1 MKNLIAIFLISMTAS
16 GLSAQSGYNLFDK
29 ADVDEK
35 GWLWFDSEAKIN
47 KYVGQAD
54 NTTGSYNAS
63 GKIIQLVSTDYQI
76 KVPDPQGF
84 PGDSIKVSIVTTA
97 GVDSVGASNVTVP
110 VIDPKTGETKNEY
123 VIGGPGA
130 KKGAIVLTSS
140 KPSKN
145 NGGGLLIKLPPIV
158 SYELYLS
165 SEAKMFTYITLSA
178 KEDARISEYDVVK
191 GYGLFKPLHKSGGH
205 TEWKIGEEKNSFTG
219 LAVKADKVQ
228 YVLCRN
234 SGSYPLYVHG
244 IRIFTQKPTTSTSA
258 LKKDAFQLY
267 HHGGSLVCSDESAE
281 ALVFDSTGKKVRS
294 GKASGLNLTDLKS
307 GVYTVKAKSNR
318 GVETLKIVL
327 P

>member
-1 MKNLIAIFLISMTAS
+1 MKNLINIFLISMAVS
-16 GLSAQSGYNLFDK
+16 GLSAQSSYNLFDK

-47 KYVGQAD
+47 KYISQAD
-54 NTTGSYNAS
+54 NTTGSYNPS

-97 GVDSVGASNVTVP
+97 GADSVGASNVTVP
-110 VIDPKTGETKNEY
+110 VVDPKTGKTKDEY

-165 SEAKMFTYITLSA
+165 SEAKMFTYTTLSE
-178 KEDARISEYDVVK
+178 KENARISEYAVVK
-191 GYGLFKPLHKSGGH
+191 GYGLFKALHSGGH
-205 TEWKIGEEKNSFTG
+205 KEWNIGEEKNSFTG

-244 IRIFTQKPTTSTSA
+244 IRILTQKPTTSTSE
-258 LKKDAFQLY
+258 LKKDAFRLY
-267 HHGGSLVCSDESAE
+267 HHGGSLACSDESAE
-281 ALVFDSTGKKVRS
+281 ALIFDSTGKKIRS

-307 GVYTVKAKSNR
+307 GVYTVKAKSKQ
-318 GVETLKIVL
+318 GVQTLKIVL